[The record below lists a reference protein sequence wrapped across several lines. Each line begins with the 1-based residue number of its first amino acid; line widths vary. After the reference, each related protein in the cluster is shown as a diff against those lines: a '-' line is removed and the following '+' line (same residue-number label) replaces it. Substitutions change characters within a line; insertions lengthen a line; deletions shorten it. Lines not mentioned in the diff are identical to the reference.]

1 MKTDAPNLVNYIN
14 REQIKKD
21 ILDARRKLPDVI
33 IACMH
38 WGVEYCSFPER
49 SECELANWLIE
60 QGVDHVIGSHPHVLQ
75 PMEIVK
81 DPRTPARHVI
91 VYSLGNFISNMSKE
105 KTDGGAMVRLKLQRI
120 FRITR
125 LADCEYA
132 LVWTSRPVLSKK
144 KNFELYP
151 VTFINK
157 SINNEELNVMKRFL
171 KGTENL
177 LGKSNGGIKEYF
189 FE

>member
-1 MKTDAPNLVNYIN
+1 MHIAEVVTIAKSLPLLRLNTYKSL
-14 REQIKKD
+14 
-21 ILDARRKLPDVI
+21 IL
-33 IACMH
+33 
-38 WGVEYCSFPER
+38 S
-49 SECELANWLIE
+49 
-60 QGVDHVIGSHPHVLQ
+60 
-75 PMEIVK
+75 
-81 DPRTPARHVI
+81 
-91 VYSLGNFISNMSKE
+91 YSA
-105 KTDGGAMVRLKLQRI
+105 DYRRI
-120 FRITR
+120 FH
-125 LADCEYA
+125 
-132 LVWTSRPVLSKK
+132 KK